1 MASRNCISHSEKE
14 VVSSPIGLI
23 PTHGYSGKDNHSK
36 ESLEWLTL
44 LEKQFQ
50 NEGKLI
56 RIQHARHP
64 FGEKSIIFQG
74 NTRQMK
80 YKVDGYI

>member
-1 MASRNCISHSEKE
+1 MVKKKF
-14 VVSSPIGLI
+14 VSSPIGLI

-36 ESLEWLTL
+36 KSLEWLAL

-56 RIQHARHP
+56 RIQHARHQL
-64 FGEKSIIFQG
+64 GEKVLFAKAIL
-74 NTRQMK
+74 NK
-80 YKVDGYI
+80 